1 MNETT
6 KAVFLSYASQDAEAA
21 KKICEA
27 LRAAGVEVWFDQ
39 SELVG
44 GDAWDHKIRTQI
56 KDCALLI
63 PIISANTQQRTEG
76 YFRLEWRLADQRTH
90 LMARSRPF
98 LLPVVIDDTRDAEAQ
113 VPDSFTEVQWTC
125 LAGGA
130 GAEKFAARVK
140 TLLSGGGTSSRES
153 GSVAPHSGVAPERPI
168 PAAPRSSPPR
178 KTRKTWLAPGLAG
191 FVLITGLVLWQWRKT
206 ERSAAA
212 ETTAA
217 IVPPANTLSPA
228 RQLAD
233 RALALALVPDPPRE
247 TLESA
252 GQLIDQAKALDPT
265 DAQVWAVGAEV
276 DAWMVFYNYDVS
288 ENRREHARIAST
300 RALSLDAK
308 SYEARLARAFM
319 LIAVV
324 AQPSIAPEAE
334 SLLRGLLQENPDDRR
349 VLEILANLLRDTG
362 RTGEAAEMFKRAK
375 SFNAAGWAY
384 FLAQRYDEAEAVVK
398 QALASDRSAANLELQ
413 AMIASVGREDLDA
426 AQAALDQL
434 PASALLEDHAASL
447 AVHLRLMRGEPGK
460 ALEIL
465 RAIPREWLS
474 SSEFVGPKAAL
485 TGQAHALADQPQAA
499 QADWQ
504 VAVQQVDRRL
514 ATDGN
519 APRLLL
525 TKAEL
530 LARLGDQAEAG
541 RLLDLELQ
549 LSGQSAVGFNHLMQR
564 QDVAVLIGRHA
575 AVLDWLEKTLKNPG
589 EFPFMHSAIR
599 FAPAFNPLRGNPR
612 FEKLLRDTL
621 PKGAKPLE
629 EPKAESKITSDA
641 GKAVS

>member
-1 MNETT
+1 M
-6 KAVFLSYASQDAEAA
+6 FLSYASQDAEAA
-21 KKICEA
+21 QRICEA
-27 LRAAGVEVWFDQ
+27 LRTAGIEVWFDQ
-39 SELVG
+39 SELRG
-44 GDAWDHKIRTQI
+44 GDAWDQKIRRQI
-56 KDCALLI
+56 RECALFA
-63 PIISANTQQRTEG
+63 PVISAHTNSRPEG
-76 YFRLEWRLADQRTH
+76 YFRLEWKLAVDRSH
-90 LMARSRPF
+90 LMADDAPF
-98 LLPVVIDDTRDAEAQ
+98 LFPIAIGDVADATAR
-113 VPDSFTEVQWTC
+113 VPEKFKEVQWTRLRLYETPAE
-125 LAGGA
+125 LAGRVAKLLG
-130 GAEKFAARVK
+130 GEDVARV
-140 TLLSGGGTSSRES
+140 SRPVISEVTGREIRATKKS
-153 GSVAPHSGVAPERPI
+153 LPVWLWVVGMIIVGVVAYEIFKPRRSPEEVMKVI
-168 PAAPRSSPPR
+168 
-178 KTRKTWLAPGLAG
+178 
-191 FVLITGLVLWQWRKT
+191 
-206 ERSAAA
+206 AAA
-212 ETTAA
+212 QALADTTAA
-217 IVPPANTLSPA
+217 KSGTEAKPAASPA

-233 RALALALVPDPPRE
+233 RALVLALVPDPSRE

-252 GQLIDQAKALDPT
+252 GQLIDQAKALDAT

-288 ENRREHARIAST
+288 ENRRERARTAST
-300 RALSLDAK
+300 RALALDAK

-349 VLEILANLLRDTG
+349 ALEILANLLRDTG
-362 RTGEAAEMFKRAK
+362 RSGEAAEMFKRAK

-384 FLAQRYDEAEAVVK
+384 FLAQRYDEAEAVVE
-398 QALASDRSAANLELQ
+398 QALATDRSAANLELQ

-434 PASALLEDHAASL
+434 PASALLEDHAASV
-447 AVHLRLMRGEPGK
+447 AVRIRLMRGEPGK

-485 TGQAHALADQPQAA
+485 TGQAHALANQPEAA

-530 LARLGDQAEAG
+530 LAKLGDLAGAG

-549 LSGQSAVGFNHLMQR
+549 LSGQSAVGFNLLMQR
-564 QDVAVLIGRHA
+564 EDVAVMIGRHA
-575 AVLDWLEKTLKNPG
+575 GVLDRIEKELKNPG
-589 EFPFMHSAIR
+589 EFPFIHSAVR
-599 FAPAFNPLRGNPR
+599 FAPAFDPLRGDPR

-621 PKGAKPLE
+621 PKGAKPFPDQL
-629 EPKAESKITSDA
+629 KAA
-641 GKAVS
+641 GDQRQPPRN